1 MLNENPL
8 SLTLKEFGILHL
20 LAKNNG
26 RVYSRE
32 QLLHIVWGEE
42 HQSSER
48 TVDTHIKTLRLKMGN
63 HGELIETV
71 WGIGYKFEV

>member
-1 MLNENPL
+1 MLH
-8 SLTLKEFGILHL
+8 I
-20 LAKNNG
+20 LAKNKG

-71 WGIGYKFEV
+71 GVSATNSRCED